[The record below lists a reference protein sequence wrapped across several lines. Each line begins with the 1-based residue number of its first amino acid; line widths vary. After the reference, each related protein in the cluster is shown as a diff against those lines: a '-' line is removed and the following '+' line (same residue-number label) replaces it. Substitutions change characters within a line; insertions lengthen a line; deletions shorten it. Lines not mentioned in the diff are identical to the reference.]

1 MSDDT
6 DRIIGRLEADVA
18 GLQRDMDEL
27 RKDVK
32 TLLEQ
37 VASAKGGWK
46 VLAIAASAGGALGA
60 TLMKAGTWLLAV
72 PVK

>member
-6 DRIIGRLEADVA
+6 DRSIGRLEGEVA
-18 GLQRDMDEL
+18 ALQRDMNEL

-32 TLLEQ
+32 SLLDQ

-46 VLAIAASAGGALGA
+46 VLVTAASAGGALGA
-60 TLMKAGTWLLAV
+60 TLMEAGAWFLAA
-72 PVK
+72 PLK

>member
-6 DRIIGRLEADVA
+6 DRSIGRLEGEVA
-18 GLQRDMDEL
+18 ALQRDMNEL

-32 TLLEQ
+32 SLLDQ

-46 VLAIAASAGGALGA
+46 VLVTAASAGGALGA
-60 TLMKAGTWLLAV
+60 TLMKVGTWLLTV
-72 PVK
+72 PIR